1 MALLIANIG
10 NVHRG
15 VFSHGVFPID
25 RPAPSCR
32 HKEKPQGKL
41 PAFPHC
47 GRDEGQFKGSEET
60 GKLLFNFWEVS
71 IKFNLTSYL

>member
-41 PAFPHC
+41 PAFPAVEGTKVSLREARKRGSSC
-47 GRDEGQFKGSEET
+47 SIFGRFPLS
-60 GKLLFNFWEVS
+60 
-71 IKFNLTSYL
+71 LT